1 MNKDQSFILFSIFN
15 IIFGLCGIGLIV
27 SSVIMI
33 FEMKFSSIVFIMISL
48 GLIMILLMILG
59 LKSKKKLEFLIVD
72 LIFIMIIFLFF
83 GVASGLFIAFKE
95 SLINYLKNKVNVNDF
110 DFDNINKYNL
120 NLFIVSLIAA
130 FIGLLTFITG
140 VIYCKK
146 LKKSKYYKRKQ
157 KEEEEDILKGLDYS
171 IPIESEIT
179 KN

>member
-1 MNKDQSFILFSIFN
+1 M
-15 IIFGLCGIGLIV
+15 
-27 SSVIMI
+27 
-33 FEMKFSSIVFIMISL
+33 VFIHINWMFIV
-48 GLIMILLMILG
+48 
-59 LKSKKKLEFLIVD
+59 KKLEFIIVN

-83 GVASGLFIAFKE
+83 GVASGLFIAFEE